1 MGKIKVKCLPPLFF
15 CLILCYPVH
24 PQEQQQ
30 GIAAP
35 ELEKILKET
44 GEYCERLKDMA
55 LDFVCEEKIAEKT
68 YQFGKALVFKPGAI
82 RRRNSSFFEDLKT
95 VKSRK
100 NSYVYDYQMIKKG
113 DDFKEKRDFLEENG
127 KKRKEKNVELKTLRM
142 SSKFLVFGPV
152 GFLSKTWQPHF
163 VYEIIGSETIG
174 QKKAFVLKASPK
186 ELTEENHCFGKI
198 WVDETDSSILQ
209 IEWEPAS
216 IKNFEERVESSIG
229 ELRREVSWMVSYD
242 VVKNGIR
249 FPSAQL
255 IKETYITKQ
264 GKEHIKYEAEYKYE
278 NYKFFTV
285 ETEVVFK

>member
-1 MGKIKVKCLPPLFF
+1 
-15 CLILCYPVH
+15 LILCYPGH
-24 PQEQQQ
+24 PQEKQQ
-30 GIAAP
+30 GIAPP

-55 LDFVCEEKIAEKT
+55 LNFICQEKITEKT
-68 YQFGKALVFKPGAI
+68 SEFGKTMVFKPGMNGP
-82 RRRNSSFFEDLKT
+82 RNYSFFEDLKSIKT
-95 VKSRK
+95 KK
-100 NSYVYDYQMIKKG
+100 NSYIYDYQMIKKG

-127 KKRKEKNVELKTLRM
+127 KKRKEKNVEPKTLRM

-186 ELTEENHCFGKI
+186 EFTEENHYFGKI
-198 WVDETDSSILQ
+198 WVDEADSSILQ
-209 IEWEPAS
+209 IEWEPTS
-216 IKNFEERVESSIG
+216 IKNFKEKVESPIG
-229 ELRREVSWMVSYD
+229 ELKRQVSWMVSYD

-249 FPSAQL
+249 FPSAQS
-255 IKETYITKQ
+255 IKETYITGR
-264 GKEHIKYEAEYKYE
+264 GKKHIKYEAEYIYL

-285 ETEVVFK
+285 ETEVIFK

>member
-1 MGKIKVKCLPPLFF
+1 
-15 CLILCYPVH
+15 LILCYPGH

-30 GIAAP
+30 GIPPP
-35 ELEKILKET
+35 ELEKIFKET
-44 GEYCERLKDMA
+44 GEYCEKLKNMA
-55 LDFVCEEKIAEKT
+55 LDFVCQEKIAEKT
-68 YQFGKALVFKPGAI
+68 HEFGKTFVFRPAD
-82 RRRNSSFFEDLKT
+82 RPRNSSFFEDLKI
-95 VKSRK
+95 VKTKK
-100 NSYVYDYQMIKKG
+100 NSYIYDYQMIKKG
-113 DDFKEKRDFLEENG
+113 DDFKEKRDFLEENR

-152 GFLSKTWQPHF
+152 GFLSEAWQPYF
-163 VYEIIGSETIG
+163 FYEIIGSETIG
-174 QKKAFVLKASPK
+174 QKKAVVLKASPK
-186 ELTEENHCFGKI
+186 EFTEENHCFGKI

-216 IKNFEERVESSIG
+216 IINFEEKVESSIG
-229 ELRREVSWMVSYD
+229 ELRRQVSWTVSYD

-264 GKEHIKYEAEYKYE
+264 GREHIKYEAEYKYE

-285 ETEVVFK
+285 ETEVIFK